1 MVMRKLV
8 PLLLILLMLPLAT
21 GCDNPLNLDINKDPD
36 AATSVPGDL
45 LLPTVLATIGAN
57 RSIEISPGTALFTQI
72 WASSGSAGVFVDPER
87 YTISSFTTGNSWNA
101 FYTTGLKN
109 LLLMREQ
116 ALEADPQRVN
126 VAAQSEIMSAYTF
139 WMLTSLWGTV
149 PYTQA
154 LNGAEYP
161 KPLFD
166 DQETVLHG
174 ILTKLDSA
182 TTMIDPNG
190 LEGVQSGDLVYGG
203 DMGLWRRFANSL
215 KLRTLMMIRNKDQS
229 VDAQI
234 TALLSQPLIR
244 ENSQEADIPFFN
256 TTNNENNVWKLNNMF
271 GGFTNA
277 MNGNEF
283 LFAGDT
289 LVNMMKAV
297 GDPRL
302 ATYFEYAV
310 NDFNTGPD
318 GGGAATNEYFGQ
330 LPGVTDWNDAHSS
343 MVSQNIIR
351 RDWPSRIATAAE
363 TWLYEAEF
371 LAETGDL
378 PGAFTSYQA
387 GIRRGLD
394 YFDGK
399 PGAIAAADKQAYL
412 DNLPQSFSSA
422 QQALNAIH
430 AQEYFEV
437 FDRSPENW
445 VYWKRTHYPALP
457 LPEQAVL
464 GNVIRRYPTPP
475 DEVSANPNAPSG
487 IALDLPMWFEK

>member
-1 MVMRKLV
+1 MRKLM
-8 PLLLILLMLPLAT
+8 PLVLILMMLPLAA
-21 GCDNPLNLDINKDPD
+21 GCDNPFNLDINKDPD
-36 AATSVPGDL
+36 AATAVPGDL
-45 LLPTVLATIGAN
+45 LLPTVLANVASN
-57 RSIEISPGTALFTQI
+57 RAIEISPGTAFFTQI
-72 WASSGSAGVFVDPER
+72 MASSGSAGVFVDPER
-87 YTISSFTTGNSWNA
+87 YTISSYTTGNAWGA
-101 FYTTGLKN
+101 FYTNGLKN

-116 ALEADPQRVN
+116 ALAADPARPN
-126 VAAQSEIMSAYTF
+126 VAAQAEITSAYVF
-139 WMLTSLWGTV
+139 WMLTSLWETV

-154 LNGAEYP
+154 LDGAEYP
-161 KPLFD
+161 KPVFD

-174 ILTKLDSA
+174 ILQKLDSA
-182 TTMIDPNG
+182 IATIDPNG
-190 LEGVQSGDLVYGG
+190 LAGVEAGDLVYGG
-203 DMGLWRRFANSL
+203 DMNLWLRFANSL

-229 VDAQI
+229 VDGQI

-283 LFAGDT
+283 IFAGDT
-289 LVNMMKAV
+289 LVEMMKAA

-310 NDFNTGPD
+310 NDFNTSPD
-318 GGGAATNEYFGQ
+318 GGGAATTEYFGQ

-351 RDWPSRIATAAE
+351 RDWPSRMATAAE

-371 LAETGDL
+371 LASTGNLND
-378 PGAFTSYQA
+378 AYTSYQA
-387 GIRRGLD
+387 GIQRGLD

-399 PGAIAAADKQAYL
+399 PGAIGASDKQAYL
-412 DNLPQSFSSA
+412 AALPQSFSGV
-422 QQALNAIH
+422 QAALDAIH

-445 VYWKRTHYPALP
+445 VYWRRTHYPALP

-464 GNVIRRYPTPP
+464 GDVIRRYPMPP

-487 IALDLPMWFEK
+487 IALDLPMWFEN